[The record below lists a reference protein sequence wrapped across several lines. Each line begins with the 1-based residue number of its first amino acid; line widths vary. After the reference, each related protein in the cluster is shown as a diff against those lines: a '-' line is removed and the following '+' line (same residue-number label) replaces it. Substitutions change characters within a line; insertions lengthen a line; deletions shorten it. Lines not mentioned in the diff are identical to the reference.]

1 VKAAGATEQPDQ
13 VDESTIPSWAPGPGV
28 TLECTFVRWTVET
41 DRKQNVHMIAL
52 VQNDAGDLIKVWAY
66 AVVLAQ
72 ELIRANPQPGD
83 RLKIEFL
90 GECRSTKGQ
99 AYWMYRVGVLSR
111 AGEPSELE
119 GGTR

>member
-1 VKAAGATEQPDQ
+1 
-13 VDESTIPSWAPGPGV
+13 
-28 TLECTFVRWTVET
+28 VRWTVET

-52 VQNDAGDLIKVWAY
+52 VRNDAGDLIKVWAY

-90 GECRSTKGQ
+90 GECKSVKGR
-99 AYWMYRVGVLSR
+99 AYRMYRVAVLKR
-111 AGEPSELE
+111 AGARPELDREVE

>member
-1 VKAAGATEQPDQ
+1 
-13 VDESTIPSWAPGPGV
+13 V

-52 VQNDAGDLIKVWAY
+52 VRNDAGDLIKVWAY

-90 GECRSTKGQ
+90 GECRSTKGRE
-99 AYWMYRVGVLSR
+99 YRMYRVEVLSR
-111 AGEPSELE
+111 AGEPSGLDREAEE
-119 GGTR
+119 GAR